1 MKDNVKILVGKIV
14 APQGIH
20 GEFRVQS
27 FAQSPNDFQ
36 KFHIVCDK
44 CDVSEFH
51 FVRALKP
58 NLIIAKIDGIND
70 RNTVES
76 LRGTGLFVL
85 RDDLPELNSDEYYQ
99 ADLIGFD
106 VVRDGKKIGVVD
118 GFQLFIVVIKGNLS
132 VRERVHL
139 RAFALN
145 GHFVHRDAVGKQLMI
160 KRHAALIFFI

>member
-1 MKDNVKILVGKIV
+1 MSDDDKILVGKIV
-14 APQGIH
+14 APQGIR

-44 CDVSEFH
+44 CDASEFH
-51 FVRALKP
+51 FVRVLKP

-70 RNTVES
+70 RNSVES

-118 GFQLFIVVIKGNLS
+118 GFQNFGAGDIVELD
-132 VRERVHL
+132 
-139 RAFALN
+139 N
-145 GHFVHRDAVGKQLMI
+145 GEMVSFVGADVDMKN
-160 KRHAALIFFI
+160 KVLIVK